1 MIQQIFC
8 FIVATLIVTTSLLL
22 PSQAQQSHLS
32 SSEELK
38 QSYNEALKG
47 KTIAWVPQF
56 LGGPLTDGWTN
67 EMRQEA
73 EALGMKFEVRD
84 PNFDA
89 NVMAQAV
96 AAFIAQKPDVL
107 VVHNPNVQL
116 LARLLKQAQEAGIY
130 VVQLNMVSNYKTD
143 ALVGGDWRQI
153 AYEIGKDI
161 VKQCGAGSGKSGKI
175 SVIQGELTSDVSIL
189 ESEGLAAALKD
200 HPEIKVVSDQAA
212 NWDPNKAREITATV
226 LQQNPDLCA
235 VFGHWGIMT
244 FGAGQAVKAAGL
256 SGKVEIYSTGENPK
270 LICDAVK
277 DDVLTRYWVV
287 DNIQQARVVMA
298 TIKYLLE
305 MKQKPGT
312 FKLADFTPME
322 LLTKK
327 NAASACWQ

>member
-1 MIQQIFC
+1 MIGRISRMAA
-8 FIVATLIVTTSLLL
+8 ILLATVTLGAAA
-22 PSQAQQSHLS
+22 QAQQSHLS

-38 QSYNEALKG
+38 QNYTEALKG
-47 KTIAWVPQF
+47 KTIAWVPQA
-56 LGGPLTDGWTN
+56 LGMPLTDGWTN
-67 EMRQEA
+67 QMRKEA
-73 EALGMKFEVRD
+73 EALGMKFDVHD
-84 PNFDA
+84 PNYDSNA
-89 NVMAQAV
+89 LAQAV
-96 AAFIAQKPDVL
+96 ASFIAQKPDVL

-153 AYEIGKDI
+153 AYDIGQDI
-161 VKQCGAGSGKSGKI
+161 MKECGAGSGKSGKI
-175 SVIQGELTSDVSIL
+175 SVIQGELTSDVAIL
-189 ESEGLAAALKD
+189 ETEGLMAALKD
-200 HPEIKVVSDQAA
+200 HPEIKIVSNQAA

-226 LQQNPDLCA
+226 VQQNPDLCA
-235 VFGHWGIMT
+235 VFGYWGIMT

-298 TIKYLLE
+298 TIKFLLE
-305 MKQKPGT
+305 MKQKPGA
-312 FKLADFTPME
+312 FKLADFTPTQV
-322 LLTKK
+322 LTKK
-327 NAASACWQ
+327 NADTMCWQ

>member
-1 MIQQIFC
+1 MKHLGRLAAAMLAFGIC
-8 FIVATLIVTTSLLL
+8 AMPAL
-22 PSQAQQSHLS
+22 AQQSKLS

-38 QSYNEALKG
+38 QSYTEALKG
-47 KTIAWVPQF
+47 KTVAWVPQF

-67 EMRQEA
+67 EMRKEA

-84 PNFDA
+84 PNYDA
-89 NVMAQAV
+89 NALAQAV

-116 LARLLKQAQEAGIY
+116 LARLLKQAEEAGIY

-153 AYEIGKDI
+153 AYDIGQDI

-189 ESEGLAAALKD
+189 ETEGLMAAIKD
-200 HPEIKVVSDQAA
+200 HPEIKIVSNQAA

-235 VFGHWGIMT
+235 VFGYWGIMT
-244 FGAGQAVKAAGL
+244 FGAGQAVKAANM

-277 DDVLTRYWVV
+277 DDVLTRYWIV

-312 FKLADFTPME
+312 FKLADFTPVNV
-322 LLTKK
+322 LTKE
-327 NAASACWQ
+327 NAGAACWQ